1 MAAAG
6 DVQGLHTASI
16 PPPGEIPPDESDG
29 ESVKVLICEPHAEVR
44 ALLGH
49 VVTRLGFE
57 PVYADAHSGGAPDDA
72 DVDVLLVEPAD
83 PAALSTARAFRL
95 RRRELPIICA
105 SIYPDLPGA
114 ERLRPLAYLMKPFA
128 LIDLERALLAAVE
141 NAVAQ
146 A

>member
-1 MAAAG
+1 M
-6 DVQGLHTASI
+6 
-16 PPPGEIPPDESDG
+16 
-29 ESVKVLICEPHAEVR
+29 ICEPHAEVR

-57 PVYADAHSGGAPDDA
+57 PVYADTRSGGVLADA
-72 DVDVLLVEPAD
+72 DVDVLLIEPAD
-83 PAALSTARAFRL
+83 PTALSTARALRL

-105 SIYPDLPGA
+105 SIYPDSPGA

-128 LIDLERALLAAVE
+128 LVDLERALLTAVE
-141 NAVAQ
+141 STVAQ

>member
-1 MAAAG
+1 M
-6 DVQGLHTASI
+6 VR
-16 PPPGEIPPDESDG
+16 EM
-29 ESVKVLICEPHAEVR
+29 KVLICEPHAEVR

-57 PVYADAHSGGAPDDA
+57 PVYADTRSGGVLADA
-72 DVDVLLVEPAD
+72 DVDVLLMEPAD
-83 PAALSTARAFRL
+83 PTALSTARALRL

-105 SIYPDLPGA
+105 SIYPDSPGA

-128 LIDLERALLAAVE
+128 LVDLERALLTAVE
-141 NAVAQ
+141 TTVAQ